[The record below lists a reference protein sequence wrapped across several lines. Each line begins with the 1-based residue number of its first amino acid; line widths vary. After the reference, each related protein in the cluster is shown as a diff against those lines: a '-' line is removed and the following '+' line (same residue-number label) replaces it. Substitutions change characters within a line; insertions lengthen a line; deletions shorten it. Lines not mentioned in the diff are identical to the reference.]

1 MEIDI
6 LSLFPD
12 YFASPLQATI
22 LGRAIKQGVLSVRSR
37 DIREFGLGKWK
48 QVDDAPYG
56 GEGMLLMAEP
66 VVQAIRNI
74 KKEGTRVVYLSP
86 QGQLLSAKKCRELS
100 QCSHLILLCGHYEG
114 IDERALA
121 AEVDEEISIGDYVLT
136 NGCAAAL
143 VLLDGLARFIPGVLG
158 NQESAECDS
167 LEDGLLKGPHYTR
180 PRVFEGAQVP
190 EVLLCGDHQKIADW
204 RRQVSLERTKER
216 RPDLYL
222 QYFYGNSND
231 LQVREGQSEIKEGAL
246 QAFSI
251 ILEVQDLR
259 KARRFYSRVF
269 GQELGDG
276 DRLPVVGKTSLY
288 LQQTNERRGATKVF
302 LELETEEAVARF
314 LKRWEMLGGR
324 LGESGAGNLLLRQ
337 VFDLDGHIW
346 VISCV
351 QK

>member
-22 LGRAIKQGVLSVRSR
+22 LGRAIKQGALSVRSR

-48 QVDDAPYG
+48 QVDDSPYN

-66 VVQAIRNI
+66 VVQAIRSI
-74 KKEGTRVVYLSP
+74 RRKKSKVIYLSP
-86 QGQLLSAKKCRELS
+86 QGQLLSAKKSRELAS
-100 QCSHLILLCGHYEG
+100 CSHLVLLCGHYEG
-114 IDERALA
+114 IDERALT

-143 VLLDGLARFIPGVLG
+143 VLVDALARFIPGILG
-158 NQESAECDS
+158 NQESAEYDS
-167 LEDGLLKGPHYTR
+167 LENGLLEGPQYTR
-180 PRVFEGAQVP
+180 PRVFEGESVP

-204 RRQVSLERTKER
+204 RKQVSLERTRER

-222 QYFYGNSND
+222 QYFYGNSACLSTQED
-231 LQVREGQSEIKEGAL
+231 LPRIEVVSPKT
-246 QAFSI
+246 FSVV
-251 ILEVQDLR
+251 LEVQDLR
-259 KARRFYSRVF
+259 KAKKFYSRMF
-269 GQELGDG
+269 GKECWDG
-276 DRLPVVGKTSLY
+276 DKLFLLGKTSLY
-288 LQQTNERRGATKVF
+288 LQQTKETRGPTTVF
-302 LELETEEAVARF
+302 IELETDHDFVRF
-314 LKRWEMLGGR
+314 LKRWEMLGGE
-324 LGESGAGNLLLRQ
+324 LGEQGTGGFPLRQ

-346 VISCV
+346 VVSCV

>member
-12 YFASPLQATI
+12 YFTSPLQATI
-22 LGRAIKQGVLSVRSR
+22 LGRAIKQGALSIRSR

-48 QVDDAPYG
+48 QVDDAPYS

-66 VVQAIRNI
+66 VVQAIRSV
-74 KKEGTRVVYLSP
+74 KREKSKVVYLSP
-86 QGQLLSAKKCRELS
+86 QGQLLSAKKSRELS
-100 QCSHLILLCGHYEG
+100 LCPHLILLCGHYEG

-121 AEVDEEISIGDYVLT
+121 SEVDEEISIGDYVLT

-143 VLLDGLARFIPGVLG
+143 VLVDALARFIPGVLG

-167 LEDGLLKGPHYTR
+167 LENGLLEGPHYTR
-180 PRVFEGAQVP
+180 PRVFEGVQVP
-190 EVLLCGDHQKIADW
+190 EILFCGDHQRIANW
-204 RRQVSLERTKER
+204 RKKVSLERTRER

-222 QYFYGNSND
+222 QYFYGD
-231 LQVREGQSEIKEGAL
+231 RAFWGAQEDPLKMRETSP
-246 QAFSI
+246 QAFSVV
-251 ILEVQDLR
+251 LEVKDLR
-259 KARRFYSRVF
+259 KAKKFYSRMF
-269 GQELGDG
+269 GKEHWDG
-276 DRLPVVGKTSLY
+276 DKLLLREKTSLY

-302 LELETEEAVARF
+302 VELETEDGFVRF
-314 LKRWEMLGGR
+314 LRRWEMLGGQ
-324 LGESGAGNLLLRQ
+324 LGEVGMGNLPLRQ

-346 VISCV
+346 VVSCV